1 MLRCSNNA
9 VRGAWHGHAARV
21 LTQQGSFMM
30 FGSQLRRLSAAAV
43 LVPLLSLVAVAQTQ
57 AAAARP
63 EVAKQAKAYSSRD
76 GIKVSTLR
84 YGPREKNQALVQVTG
99 ADSEIDD
106 KILLASTA
114 ATQKDTR
121 YTVQLRGRPYV
132 LLILNAGTGELYLP
146 GAQRAAQ
153 VGYDAAASEQINAEH
168 YLTDYQEQAA
178 AK

>member
-1 MLRCSNNA
+1 
-9 VRGAWHGHAARV
+9 
-21 LTQQGSFMM
+21 MM
-30 FGSQLRRLSAAAV
+30 FGSQLRRLSAAVV
-43 LVPLLSLVAVAQTQ
+43 LVPLLSLAAVAQTQ

-121 YTVQLRGRPYV
+121 YTVQLRGQPYV

-146 GAQRAAQ
+146 GAQKAAQ

>member
-1 MLRCSNNA
+1 
-9 VRGAWHGHAARV
+9 
-21 LTQQGSFMM
+21 MM

-43 LVPLLSLVAVAQTQ
+43 LVPLLSLAAVAQTQ

-84 YGPREKNQALVQVTG
+84 YGPREKNQALVKVTG

-106 KILLASTA
+106 KILLATTA

-146 GAQRAAQ
+146 GAQKASQ

>member
-1 MLRCSNNA
+1 MGMLPVFSLNKEA
-9 VRGAWHGHAARV
+9 
-21 LTQQGSFMM
+21 FMM

-43 LVPLLSLVAVAQTQ
+43 LIPLLSLAAVTQTQ

-106 KILLASTA
+106 KILLATTA

-146 GAQRAAQ
+146 GAQKAAQ

>member
-1 MLRCSNNA
+1 MLRCSNDA

-43 LVPLLSLVAVAQTQ
+43 LIPLLSLAAVAQTQ

-76 GIKVSTLR
+76 GIRVSTLR

-121 YTVQLRGRPYV
+121 YTVQLRGQPYV

-146 GAQRAAQ
+146 GAQKAAQ

>member
-43 LVPLLSLVAVAQTQ
+43 LVPLLSLAAVAQTQ

-106 KILLASTA
+106 KILLATTA

-146 GAQRAAQ
+146 GAQKAAQ

>member
-1 MLRCSNNA
+1 
-9 VRGAWHGHAARV
+9 
-21 LTQQGSFMM
+21 MM

-146 GAQRAAQ
+146 GAQKAAQ
-153 VGYDAAASEQINAEH
+153 VGYDAAASDRSPPSI
-168 YLTDYQEQAA
+168 T
-178 AK
+178 

>member
-1 MLRCSNNA
+1 
-9 VRGAWHGHAARV
+9 
-21 LTQQGSFMM
+21 MM

-43 LVPLLSLVAVAQTQ
+43 LVPLLSLVAVAQTQTQTQ

-114 ATQKDTR
+114 AIQKDTR

-146 GAQRAAQ
+146 GAQKAAQ

>member
-1 MLRCSNNA
+1 
-9 VRGAWHGHAARV
+9 
-21 LTQQGSFMM
+21 MM

-84 YGPREKNQALVQVTG
+84 YGPRGKNQALVQVTG

-106 KILLASTA
+106 KILLATTA

-146 GAQRAAQ
+146 GAQKAAQ

>member
-1 MLRCSNNA
+1 
-9 VRGAWHGHAARV
+9 
-21 LTQQGSFMM
+21 MM

-43 LVPLLSLVAVAQTQ
+43 LVPLLSLAAITQTQ

-106 KILLASTA
+106 KILLATTA

-146 GAQRAAQ
+146 GAQKAAQ